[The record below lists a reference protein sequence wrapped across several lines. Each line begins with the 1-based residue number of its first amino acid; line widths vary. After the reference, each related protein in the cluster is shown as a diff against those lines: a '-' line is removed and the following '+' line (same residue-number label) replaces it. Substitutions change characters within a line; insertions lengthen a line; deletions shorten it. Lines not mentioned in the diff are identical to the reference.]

1 MASRHLPPGLYDDL
15 VTVALERLVAALDAS
30 SQAQFAD
37 LADGDAP
44 QRLSRH
50 VADAIHMVLD
60 AFDDDGRTAAGTA
73 LVHDLLAVMAHHAP
87 EAIPDLHL
95 VQPTRTLTVV
105 EPRQPDGSYRR
116 IERPLTSLHD
126 TTLLVN
132 APGEPTIQHELIGE
146 IPSAHRIDVLMA
158 FVRLS
163 GVRPMLPALQRHLG
177 DGGQVRLL
185 TTTYT
190 NSTQLEA
197 LAALAQAGVQV
208 RVSYDTTTTRLHA
221 KSWIFHRARGR
232 STAYV
237 GSSNLTHSAMV
248 PGLEWN
254 VRVSGIRNPEVIG
267 RMSAVFE
274 TYWAGGDF
282 VPFDPDEFRERT
294 ELPPAGSATTILPP
308 TDLTLRP
315 FQERLLERIEV
326 ARAHGRHR
334 NLLVAATGT
343 GKTVM
348 AAVDYR
354 WLRTTLPRAR
364 LLFVAHRQEI
374 LEQSLA
380 TFRYAL
386 RDAAFGELWVGDH
399 RPREFTDVFAS
410 IQSLSAAGVES
421 IDPGHFDVVVVDEFH
436 HAAAPTYTALLDRLR
451 PVELLGLT
459 ATPERADGL
468 DVLRF
473 FDGRIAAELR
483 VWDAI
488 DQQYLVPFAYYGI
501 HDGLDLTQVPFR
513 RGTGYDVAALTNVYT
528 ANDVWVGQVVEQIRR
543 RVGDP
548 STMRALG
555 FCVSVDHARFM
566 ADRFNA
572 HGISARA
579 VWAGTPEAERLQA
592 LRDLRDGRVAVV
604 FAVDLFN
611 EGVDVPSVDTLL
623 MLRPTESATLFL
635 QQLGRGLRRDVDLGK
650 ALCTVLDFVGH
661 HRREF
666 RFDLRYRA
674 LLGVT
679 RQELLRQVERNFPF
693 LPAGCHIE
701 LDPVARDVVLASI
714 KSAVPSNWPQRVAEL
729 RSIGDVGLAH
739 FLQETGLD
747 LDDVYANNRSWTELR
762 RAAGFLPMPPTTS
775 DGETGFLRA
784 IGRLLHVDDDERL
797 TGYAWLVSGDV
808 PPDVASWPEW
818 DRRLLRMLVA
828 SMFHQS
834 APPTLE
840 GALAELW
847 SHTDVRNELV
857 ELLGVLAG
865 DVTHVQVPL
874 DERGDVPLTVHARY
888 TRREI
893 QAAFGD
899 GDHVLPPR
907 WDSGVKWLPDANAD
921 LLAFTLDKSSGDF
934 SPTTRYRDYA
944 ISRDLIH
951 WESQSATSIAS
962 PTGQR
967 YLQNANRGSQVMLF
981 ARVRADE
988 RAFWFLG
995 PAEYVT
1001 HEGERPIA
1009 ITWRLQHRLP
1019 ADLFGEFAA
1028 AAVA

>member
-1 MASRHLPPGLYDDL
+1 MCRCA
-15 VTVALERLVAALDAS
+15 
-30 SQAQFAD
+30 
-37 LADGDAP
+37 
-44 QRLSRH
+44 
-50 VADAIHMVLD
+50 
-60 AFDDDGRTAAGTA
+60 
-73 LVHDLLAVMAHHAP
+73 
-87 EAIPDLHL
+87 
-95 VQPTRTLTVV
+95 
-105 EPRQPDGSYRR
+105 
-116 IERPLTSLHD
+116 
-126 TTLLVN
+126 
-132 APGEPTIQHELIGE
+132 
-146 IPSAHRIDVLMA
+146 
-158 FVRLS
+158 
-163 GVRPMLPALQRHLG
+163 
-177 DGGQVRLL
+177 
-185 TTTYT
+185 
-190 NSTQLEA
+190 
-197 LAALAQAGVQV
+197 
-208 RVSYDTTTTRLHA
+208 VSYDTTTTRLHA
-221 KSWIFHRARGR
+221 KSWLFHRARGR
-232 STAYV
+232 ATAYV

-267 RMSAVFE
+267 RMAAVFE
-274 TYWAGGDF
+274 TYWEGGDF
-282 VPFDPDEFRERT
+282 VPFDPVEFRERT
-294 ELPPAGSATTILPP
+294 ELPAAGATTMYLPP
-308 TDLTLRP
+308 TELTLRP

-326 ARAHGRHR
+326 ARAHGHHR

-354 WLRTTLPRAR
+354 RLRTTLPRAR

-374 LEQSLA
+374 LTQSLA
-380 TFRYAL
+380 TFRHAL
-386 RDAAFGELWVGDH
+386 RDASFGELWVGDH
-399 RPREFTDVFAS
+399 RPRDFSHVFAS
-410 IQSLSAAGVES
+410 IQSLSAAGVDAIEP
-421 IDPGHFDVVVVDEFH
+421 DHFDVVVVDEFH

-473 FDGRIAAELR
+473 FDGRISAELR

-501 HDGLDLTQVPFR
+501 HDGLDLRDVPFK

-528 ANDVWVGQVVEQIRR
+528 GNDVWVSQVIEQIRR

-548 STMRALG
+548 AAMRALG

-566 ADRFNA
+566 AARFEA
-572 HGISARA
+572 HGVAARA
-579 VWAGTPEAERLQA
+579 VWGDTPEAERVQA

-635 QQLGRGLRRDVDLGK
+635 QQLGRGLRRDVESGK
-650 ALCTVLDFVGH
+650 ALCTVLDFVGL

-674 LLGVT
+674 LLGGS

-693 LPAGCHIE
+693 LPAGCHLE
-701 LDPVARDVVLASI
+701 LDPVARDVVLQSI

-729 RSIGDVGLAH
+729 RSLGDVSLGH
-739 FLQETGLD
+739 FVSETGLD

-762 RAAGFLPMPPTTS
+762 RAAGFLTTPAHPSPYEPT
-775 DGETGFLRA
+775 FLRA
-784 IGRLLHVDDDERL
+784 MGRLLHVDDEERL
-797 TGYAWLVSGDV
+797 QGYAWLVSGDS
-808 PPDVASWPEW
+808 PPDVSAMPER
-818 DRRLLRMLVA
+818 DRRLLRMLLA
-828 SMFHQS
+828 SLYHQQVPDS
-834 APPTLE
+834 TSLDA
-840 GALAELW
+840 ALAELW
-847 SHTDVRNELV
+847 RHDDVRAELV
-857 ELLGVLAG
+857 ELLGVLSAN
-865 DVTHVQVPL
+865 VSHVRIPL
-874 DERGDVPLTVHARY
+874 DEHGDVPLTVHARY

-899 GDHVLPPR
+899 GDKVIPAR

-951 WESQSATSIAS
+951 WESQSTTSVAS

-967 YLQNANRGSQVMLF
+967 YLHHAERGSQVMLF
-981 ARVRADE
+981 ARVRADD

-995 PAEYVT
+995 PAEYVS

-1019 ADLFGEFAA
+1019 ADLFTEFAA